1 MGASPDARGEPTLS
15 EPGIRI
21 WTPSNDL
28 AQSAEPSTVCH
39 GRYPLGPSD
48 DLNPCDTAVR

>member
-28 AQSAEPSTVCH
+28 AQSRSRASFATEVPGCQWDALES
-39 GRYPLGPSD
+39 L
-48 DLNPCDTAVR
+48 